1 MSANK
6 YLPHILI
13 LPEDDADR
21 ELAVE
26 FIVNVNNVNHRQIV
40 IEPVA
45 RGWGRVCSIFVSDHI
60 DAMRNNKNRFMVL
73 LLDFDG
79 DHNRIQQV
87 QKKIPADL
95 ADRVF
100 ILGALTDPEDLKR
113 QVPGS
118 FDTIGKAMADD
129 CQNGTQ
135 TIWAHQLLSH
145 NQNELDRLRKDAC
158 SKLP

>member
-13 LPEDDADR
+13 LPEDDANR
-21 ELAVE
+21 QLAVE
-26 FIVNVNNVNHRQIV
+26 FTVNINNINHRQID
-40 IEPVA
+40 IAPVA
-45 RGWGRVCSIFVSDHI
+45 RGWGHVCSIFVSDHI

-73 LLDFDG
+73 LVDFDG
-79 DHNRIQQV
+79 DRNRAQEV

-100 ILGALTDPEDLKR
+100 ILGTLTEPEDLKR

-118 FDTIGKAMADD
+118 YDAIGKAMADD
-129 CQNGTQ
+129 CQNGSSN
-135 TIWAHQLLSH
+135 H
-145 NQNELDRLRKDAC
+145 LDA
-158 SKLP
+158 STSQS